1 MAVFYIYFLCWLI
14 FIVIS
19 KQFKHICSNICHL
32 SFGAIWCAIFNDC
45 ALSRNSVCCQTV
57 LLFFLVKFS
66 DLTFL
71 VNRCLPLGKLMY
83 IFFFGLGRLGW
94 GLLDLHNAIIRVDF
108 IYRLVYRFKVLVD
121 FIGSPNHFIGLKVS
135 VLLSGAAGVLLWL
148 LQTADDMSTNE
159 WRRQNYF
166 ISHRQVSIV
175 NCRQFV
181 AVLSIYHLIQVD
193 SVLIFAQVQ
202 SQDQLLC
209 SGFSA
214 WHTDSASQMISDCYT
229 VYLLLIPL
237 CIKLCTNDCD
247 MMPVHTLMVEGSAK
261 NYVSCNFRRQS
272 SANCERRTHF

>member
-1 MAVFYIYFLCWLI
+1 M
-14 FIVIS
+14 
-19 KQFKHICSNICHL
+19 
-32 SFGAIWCAIFNDC
+32 
-45 ALSRNSVCCQTV
+45 
-57 LLFFLVKFS
+57 
-66 DLTFL
+66 
-71 VNRCLPLGKLMY
+71 
-83 IFFFGLGRLGW
+83 
-94 GLLDLHNAIIRVDF
+94 
-108 IYRLVYRFKVLVD
+108 VD

-214 WHTDSASQMISDCYT
+214 WHWFSLSDDIRLLHNLSVTNTLVHQTLYKWLRHDASTHTDGWGQCKELRF
-229 VYLLLIPL
+229 V
-237 CIKLCTNDCD
+237 
-247 MMPVHTLMVEGSAK
+247 
-261 NYVSCNFRRQS
+261 
-272 SANCERRTHF
+272 